1 MANPNPYIGYP
12 VGTCFK
18 EIYNG
23 EPCFYLLGEYYVYQN
38 FYEGAEIRPWKI
50 DVSQFTIASEDEK
63 KQFIEDLKK
72 NNLIWDEKT
81 GKLEREFEE
90 ITLNVK
96 VKVKPG
102 TDINKILEKLN
113 DKHYESPYGIYEMEF
128 EKI

>member
-1 MANPNPYIGYP
+1 MVNSNPYIDYP

-18 EIYNG
+18 EVYDGITY
-23 EPCFYLLGEYYVYQN
+23 FYLLGEYYLYRN
-38 FYEGAEIRPWKI
+38 SFEDPELRPWKV
-50 DVSQFTIASEDEK
+50 DMTDFSIASEDEK
-63 KQFIEDLKK
+63 KQFIEDLKE
-72 NNLIWDEKT
+72 NNLIWDEET

-90 ITLNVK
+90 MTLNVK

-113 DKHYESPYGIYEMEF
+113 DEHYESPYGIYEMKF

>member
-1 MANPNPYIGYP
+1 MANPNPYIDYP

-18 EIYNG
+18 EVYDGNVY
-23 EPCFYLLGEYYVYQN
+23 FYILGEYYVYQN

-50 DVSQFTIASEDEK
+50 DISEFTIASEDEK

-72 NNLIWDEKT
+72 NNLIWDENT

-90 ITLNVK
+90 MTLNVK

-113 DKHYESPYGIYEMEF
+113 DEYYESPYGIYEMEF